1 MKTYKTPKIKVIVIE
16 DSLLMD
22 ASQSEGQEST
32 QPYLDY
38 SPTTIDASDA
48 RSKQYT
54 GLFDDSDDENY
65 AD

>member
-16 DSLLMD
+16 DSLLHGG
-22 ASQSEGQEST
+22 SQSEGQEST

-48 RSKQYT
+48 RSKQ
-54 GLFDDSDDENY
+54 GFGIFDDSED
-65 AD
+65 